1 MRKLVVIPNNQLAK
15 IQPLLDMFRELCLMI
30 NSEKIQCIDEQII
43 PFKGKHALKQYVKNK
58 PKKWGFKVFSRNSS
72 DGYMHDFF
80 IYNGA
85 TEIEDGCG
93 FAAGDVVVKLCQ
105 TLKVCFH

>member
-1 MRKLVVIPNNQLAK
+1 
-15 IQPLLDMFRELCLMI
+15 MFREQCLILNADQVQNI
-30 NSEKIQCIDEQII
+30 NEQII
-43 PFKGKHALKQYVKNK
+43 PFRGKHALKQCVKNK
-58 PKKWGFKVFSRNSS
+58 PQKWGFKVFSRNSA

-85 TEIEDGCG
+85 KDIDDSCG

-105 TLKVCFH
+105 TLKKGK